1 MEWFSTALCFSPVKE
16 DCCCDDGKMGK
27 QTNQKGNFGRLLSFF
42 PPGKQRVLVMVEMAE
57 EGRVGWL
64 CAWAFLVNEIS
75 VCRNNDND
83 NVTK

>member
-1 MEWFSTALCFSPVKE
+1 MEWFSTTLCFSPVKE
-16 DCCCDDGKMGK
+16 DCCCDDGK
-27 QTNQKGNFGRLLSFF
+27 TNQPERKFRQISFF
-42 PPGKQRVLVMVEMAE
+42 PAGKQRVLVMVEMAE
-57 EGRVGWL
+57 EVGVGWL